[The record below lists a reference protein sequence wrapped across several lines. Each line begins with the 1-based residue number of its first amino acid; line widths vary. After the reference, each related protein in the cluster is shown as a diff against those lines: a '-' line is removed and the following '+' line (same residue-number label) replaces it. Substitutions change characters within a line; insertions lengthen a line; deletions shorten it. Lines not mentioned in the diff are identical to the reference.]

1 MGKEQIVPFR
11 PRYDFRYHKKS
22 HQKAEHYWYS
32 GAVLFDNAV
41 SVLPA
46 GKATHVEIYDEV
58 AKGLEAKYSSH
69 IIPRRDRQW
78 IFVNA
83 GGWMASFYL
92 MHASVTEYVYFMG
105 TAMHTSGH
113 AGKH

>member
-1 MGKEQIVPFR
+1 MFT
-11 PRYDFRYHKKS
+11 
-22 HQKAEHYWYS
+22 
-32 GAVLFDNAV
+32 NAV
-41 SVLPA
+41 NIVA

-69 IIPRRDRQW
+69 IIPRRNRQW